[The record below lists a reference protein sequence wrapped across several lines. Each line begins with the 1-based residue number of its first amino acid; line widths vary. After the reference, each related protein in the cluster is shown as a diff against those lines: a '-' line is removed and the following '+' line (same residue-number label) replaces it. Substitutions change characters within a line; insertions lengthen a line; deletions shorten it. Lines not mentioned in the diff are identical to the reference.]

1 MEGENVR
8 KKLLFISSK
17 KIYPLTRGDRIRVF
31 NTLKILSEE
40 YDIDLLFLT
49 NEKTN
54 DEDLIEIQKYCKNIK
69 EFCFPNI
76 AYILNVLFGL
86 IKNKRPLQ
94 VNYFYFEKVQ
104 KWIDKRINEYDI
116 VFCNHVRTTEYV
128 KKYNSLTKVVDFVDA
143 ISMNYITAQK
153 GAKLLWK
160 YIYKIE
166 SKRLIN
172 YEVEISKKFDRNI
185 IISETDKNHIVKHGG
200 KNDFTVISNFVK
212 NFDEVKVNSVSE
224 NSLSFIGAM
233 NYEPN
238 VSAMVYFC
246 REVLP
251 ELKIKKPDLEMEIIG
266 GFVSKEVE
274 RLSEIDGVNVRGF
287 VEKPE
292 IIIKNTCLF
301 VAPMI
306 SGAGVQNKILEA
318 MKLGKCVI
326 TTKIGAQGLPNLDGN
341 EIIIAEDKKDMVDQI
356 LYYLDETNKYKR
368 DKIGENAHKY
378 ILKYFSYEGVRKQMI
393 EALMVKSSK
402 SAS

>member
-1 MEGENVR
+1 MR

-31 NTLKILSEE
+31 NNLKILSEQ

-49 NEKTN
+49 NEKTCK
-54 DEDLIEIQKYCKNIK
+54 EDLDEIKKYCNNIK
-69 EFCFPNI
+69 EFRFHNI
-76 AYILNVLFGL
+76 MYILNVVFGFL
-86 IKNKRPLQ
+86 RNKKPLQ
-94 VNYFYFEKVQ
+94 VNYFYFKKVQ
-104 KWIDKRINEYDI
+104 KWIDKRINEYDV

-128 KKYNSLTKVVDFVDA
+128 KKYCYNITKVVDFVDA
-143 ISMNYITAQK
+143 ISMNYLTAQI

-160 YIYKIE
+160 KIYKVE

-172 YEVEISKKFDRNI
+172 YEVEISKIFDRNI
-185 IISETDKNHIVKHGG
+185 IISEADKKHIVKHGG
-200 KNDFTVISNFVK
+200 ENNFTVISNFVK
-212 NFDEVKVNSVSE
+212 DFDEVKVISMDES
-224 NSLSFIGAM
+224 SLSFIGAM

-251 ELKIKKPDLEMEIIG
+251 KLKQKKSGVKMDILG
-266 GFVSKEVE
+266 GFVSKEIE
-274 RLSEIDGVNVRGF
+274 RLNEIDGVNVRGF

-292 IIIKNTCLF
+292 VIIKKSCLF

-326 TTKIGAQGLPNLDGN
+326 TTKIGAQGLPNLEGN
-341 EIIIAEDKKDMVDQI
+341 EIIIAEGKKDLINQI
-356 LYYLDETNKYKR
+356 LYYLDDDNKYKR
-368 DKIGENAHKY
+368 EEIGENARNY
-378 ILKYFSYEGVRKQMI
+378 ILNYFSYEGVKQQML
-393 EALMVKSSK
+393 EALNVNNSR